1 MEKELKKIQTV
12 IFGKNYNFTT
22 DDKEADIL
30 FAVKYVDEKMKEIST
45 ALKVT
50 DGYTCA
56 VMLALELAK
65 ELKQQSENSVMLQQK
80 VLKLGNLLDSELGLR

>member
-12 IFGKNYNFTT
+12 IFGKNYTFAT
-22 DDKEADIL
+22 DDKESDVL
-30 FAVKYVDEKMKEIST
+30 FAVKYVDEKMKEISI
-45 ALKVT
+45 ALKVN

-65 ELKQQSENSVMLQQK
+65 ELKQQSENTGELQQK
-80 VLKLGNLLDSELGLR
+80 VLKLGNLLDAELGLR